1 MIDYRQLVSFGI
13 EAHQKYPKGSSM
25 KQKKVVIIALL
36 LVILLDAEVYS
47 IAPVTNLLAQDTPN
61 DDGRSITITWELS
74 RDDQNI
80 GQYIILRSQSPSEG
94 FEAVGS
100 VPGKTSKYVDE
111 KDLIRNSEY
120 YYKVRAIGID
130 GNSVDSQVFGP
141 VVPLAQWFNMD
152 YKFIGIAVIVFCGT
166 ITYCIFRARHGKEFF
181 IRRVAGIEAVDEA
194 IGRATEMGR
203 PILFL
208 TGLSGVS
215 DISTLAGLNILG
227 RVARKAAEYDTP
239 ILIPACDPFVMVV
252 EREIVKGAH
261 IDVGKPDTYKE
272 DNIYFVSDSQ
282 FAYVAAVDG
291 LMLRERPAAVF
302 YMGYFYAESLI
313 LAEIGNSTGAI
324 QIAGTDSDTQLPFF
338 IAACDYTL
346 IGEELYA
353 ASAYLSREPLLMGS
367 LKGQDWSKFILMVAI
382 FVGAIL
388 ETIGIHWVSKFFY
401 LP

>member
-1 MIDYRQLVSFGI
+1 M
-13 EAHQKYPKGSSM
+13 SSM
-25 KQKKVVIIALL
+25 KRSLVLIITSLLTVIFCVQANS
-36 LVILLDAEVYS
+36 VS
-47 IAPVTNLLAQDTPN
+47 PVTNLLAKDTPN

-74 RDDQNI
+74 KDDQKI
-80 GQYIILRSQSPSEG
+80 SQYIILRAQSSSGE

-111 KDLIRNSEY
+111 KDLVRNFEY
-120 YYKVRAIGID
+120 YYKVRAID
-130 GNSVDSQVFGP
+130 NEGNSADSEVFGP
-141 VVPLAQWFNMD
+141 VMPLAQWFNTD
-152 YKFIGIAVIVFCGT
+152 YKFIGIALIVFCGT
-166 ITYCIFRARHGKEFF
+166 ITYCIFRARSGKEFF

-367 LKGQDWSKFILMVAI
+367 LKGQDWSKLILMVAI
-382 FVGAIL
+382 FLGVIL
-388 ETIGIHWVSKFFY
+388 ETIGIHWVSKFFH